1 MPVLFSAEY
10 LTSESRALDLWTIWP
25 EEVLEDIECNL
36 LAIKVIR
43 GKVQWISH
51 LVAVFAAQHH
61 HLAFIARDPVPN
73 DGHMFKGLLGEALHV
88 DLGYVVIEELQE
100 SPHPLR

>member
-51 LVAVFAAQHH
+51 LVAVFATQHH

-73 DGHMFKGLLGEALHV
+73 HGDMFKGLLGEGLHV

-100 SPHPLR
+100 SPHPFR